1 MRTRSLRTRRRHAFT
16 HLRLLSSATSSVRNS
31 RCSLRSQ
38 VLQGKL
44 EQALSHSA
52 QVQSRNATL
61 TTLAQTR
68 DAENGFLK
76 EALQKAEDSI
86 SNLKLRS
93 KRDAE
98 SMAKVQ
104 TELDET
110 REQRGE
116 YKSEFPLRLLHAL
129 AG

>member
-1 MRTRSLRTRRRHAFT
+1 M
-16 HLRLLSSATSSVRNS
+16 
-31 RCSLRSQ
+31 
-38 VLQGKL
+38 
-44 EQALSHSA
+44 
-52 QVQSRNATL
+52 
-61 TTLAQTR
+61 
-68 DAENGFLK
+68 K

-116 YKSEFPLRLLHAL
+116 YKSEFPLRLPHAS

>member
-1 MRTRSLRTRRRHAFT
+1 M
-16 HLRLLSSATSSVRNS
+16 
-31 RCSLRSQ
+31 
-38 VLQGKL
+38 
-44 EQALSHSA
+44 
-52 QVQSRNATL
+52 
-61 TTLAQTR
+61 
-68 DAENGFLK
+68 K

>member
-1 MRTRSLRTRRRHAFT
+1 MT
-16 HLRLLSSATSSVRNS
+16 
-31 RCSLRSQ
+31 
-38 VLQGKL
+38 
-44 EQALSHSA
+44 
-52 QVQSRNATL
+52 
-61 TTLAQTR
+61 
-68 DAENGFLK
+68 

-116 YKSEFPLRLLHAL
+116 YKSEFPLRLPHAS

>member
-1 MRTRSLRTRRRHAFT
+1 M
-16 HLRLLSSATSSVRNS
+16 
-31 RCSLRSQ
+31 
-38 VLQGKL
+38 
-44 EQALSHSA
+44 
-52 QVQSRNATL
+52 
-61 TTLAQTR
+61 
-68 DAENGFLK
+68 K

-93 KRDAE
+93 KRDAD

-116 YKSEFPLRLLHAL
+116 YKSEFPLRLPHAL